1 MIKIGIIGVGG
12 VAQEMHLPY
21 LTATEGGGVPGIE
34 VVAICDVVKP
44 LVEAVGKRY
53 NIDETYTDYNEML
66 RQSEIDAV
74 AVLTS
79 QVDHPAAC
87 IDSMNAGKHVFVE
100 KPLAQ
105 NVEKAE
111 KIVEAQRRNDVV
123 LEVGYMK
130 RYDPGYLLSLE
141 EFNKMKD
148 VRLIRMHN
156 IASHHR
162 ERGEV
167 SKKLRSPI
175 SDELSKKSEAER
187 IEQTRLQ
194 LGEKASPEEM
204 TAYGMLLG
212 VTSHDINAL
221 RGIFGDPK
229 RVLATEIRHSGR
241 FVTSLLDYGEAVCV
255 YEFGFTNHKWWDEQ
269 IAAYSP
275 EKNVQVIFP
284 SPFLKNA
291 PTVTRITEGSERTRD
306 TVVTDVY
313 EEAFRLEWVSF
324 VDCVEKKLQPI
335 TSASDGKRDVEI
347 IAAIVESH
355 QEKKPVDL

>member
-1 MIKIGIIGVGG
+1 MVRIGVIGVGG

-21 LTATEGGGVPGIE
+21 LTATEGGGIPGIE
-34 VVAICDVVKP
+34 VIAICDVVKP

-53 NIDETYTDYNEML
+53 NIDETYTDHNEML
-66 RQSEIDAV
+66 RKSEIDAV

-79 QVDHPAAC
+79 QVDHPQAC

-105 NVEKAE
+105 NVEE
-111 KIVEAQRRNDVV
+111 SERIVEAQGKNDVV

-141 EFNKMKD
+141 EFSKMKD

-162 ERGEV
+162 ERAEV
-167 SKKLRSPI
+167 TKKLRFPI
-175 SDELSKKSEAER
+175 SDELSKKGEAER
-187 IEQTRLQ
+187 TKQTKQQ
-194 LGEKASPEEM
+194 LGEEASREEM

-229 RVLATEIRHSGR
+229 RVLTTEIRHGGR
-241 FVTSLLDYGEAVCV
+241 FVTSLLDYGDAVCV

-306 TVVTDVY
+306 TVVTDIY

-324 VDCVEKKLQPI
+324 VDCIERKLQPI

-355 QEKKPVDL
+355 QKKMSIDL